1 MKKKP
6 VKKKVKKKVVKKK
19 AVKKKLVKK
28 KAIKKKVVKKKAV
41 KKKLVK
47 KKAVK
52 KKLVKKLK
60 ASDSLNPVIGK
71 MKQEVLKKK
80 QKFKI
85 DYFGEELVE
94 EKVLSDESSISLQIT
109 SPKIGHGGE
118 FEIEVENYL
127 MKRFGVYVSVSSN
140 SHDHIHDDSVDKM
153 TDINIDFSPIPK
165 DKSFEE
171 MEEGDELMDRPKWL
185 DEVDNIISKEN
196 PDYEPLTTYVQN
208 CYRGEE

>member
-6 VKKKVKKKVVKKK
+6 VKKKAIKKKVVKKKVVKKK
-19 AVKKKLVKK
+19 AVKKK
-28 KAIKKKVVKKKAV
+28 AIKKKVVKKKV
-41 KKKLVK
+41 KKKPVK
-47 KKAVK
+47 FIYG
-52 KKLVKKLK
+52 KKLET
-60 ASDSLNPVIGK
+60 SDSLNPAIGK

-127 MKRFGVYVSVSSN
+127 MKKFGVYVSVSSN

>member
-6 VKKKVKKKVVKKK
+6 
-19 AVKKKLVKK
+19 VKKKLVKK
-28 KAIKKKVVKKKAV
+28 KAIKKKAV

-80 QKFKI
+80 QKFTI
-85 DYFGEELVE
+85 DYFGEEPVE

-127 MKRFGVYVSVSSN
+127 MKKFGVYVSVSSN

-171 MEEGDELMDRPKWL
+171 MEEGDELIDRPKWL